1 MSADRLRATLFG
13 LLVLAGALALLG
25 TLAASAVAGWL
36 GVAVLVLALAVYI
49 QWRRAVRRRRLSG
62 G

>member
-1 MSADRLRATLFG
+1 MSPERLRTLLFG
-13 LLVLAGALALLG
+13 LLVLAAALALIG
-25 TLAASAVAGWL
+25 TLAQSTLAGWL
-36 GVAVLVLALAVYI
+36 GVAALLAALGVYL